1 MAGFKSVTVA
11 VDFGGTNIKL
21 GLVSDGKVIKK
32 VSMKAYSGH
41 GIKFQLGKVEDEIKQ
56 LLKDQSHKLEDC
68 MGLGIAIPGLV
79 NFKDKKVMSINEKYI
94 DAVEFNFVEWAKE
107 AFNLPIVL
115 DNDANLALL
124 GEVYSGCAK
133 GTKDAVLM
141 TLGTGVGTAAVI
153 NGSILR
159 GKHYQAGC
167 LGGHF
172 ITNVKGRVCSCGS
185 IGCVEAHSGSWAIPG
200 IVREQEDFENSLLS
214 GMEVIDFKS
223 IVECME
229 KGDKLSIRMFKYL
242 IDNWSAGIVNL
253 VHAYDPEVVVLSG
266 GILKA
271 KDKVLAPIKDNV
283 YKLAWTPWGK
293 VDFAVAEDPDAS
305 VLLGLEY
312 LLKEANNET
321 TKL

>member
-1 MAGFKSVTVA
+1 MAEYKSVTIA

-21 GLVSDGKVIKK
+21 GLVKDGKIIKK
-32 VSMKAYSGH
+32 VTMKAYSGQ
-41 GIKFQLGKVEDEIKQ
+41 GIKAQLSKIEGEIKQ
-56 LLKDQSHKLEDC
+56 LLKELGYKLEEC
-68 MGLGIAIPGLV
+68 IGLGIAIPGLV
-79 NFKDKKVMSINEKYI
+79 NCKDRKVISINEKYK
-94 DAVEFNFVEWAKE
+94 DAVEFDFVKWAKE
-107 AFNLPIVL
+107 VFDLPVAL

-141 TLGTGVGTAAVI
+141 TLGTGIGTAAII
-153 NGSILR
+153 NGTILR

-172 ITNVKGRVCSCGS
+172 ITNVNGRRCSCGS
-185 IGCVEAHSGSWAIPG
+185 VGCIEAHSGSWAIPDF
-200 IVREQEDFENSLLS
+200 VREQEGFENSLLS
-214 GMEVIDFKS
+214 EVEFIDFKS
-223 IVECME
+223 ILECME
-229 KGDKLSIRMFKYL
+229 KGDKLSSKLFNYL

-253 VHAYDPEVVVLSG
+253 IHAYDPEVVILSG

-271 KDKVLAPIKDNV
+271 KDRILEPIKDIV
-283 YKLAWTPWGK
+283 YQLAWTPWGK
-293 VDFAVAEDPDAS
+293 VDFVVAEDPDTS

-321 TKL
+321 I